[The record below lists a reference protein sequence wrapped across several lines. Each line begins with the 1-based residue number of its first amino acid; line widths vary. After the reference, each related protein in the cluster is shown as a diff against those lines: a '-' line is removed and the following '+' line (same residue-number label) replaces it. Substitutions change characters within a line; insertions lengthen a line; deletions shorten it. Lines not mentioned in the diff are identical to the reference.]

1 MKYANEQQRRYLNY
15 HRLYTAKNVM
25 RVDIY
30 DDGKCIIVEK
40 VVVQKKQCLR
50 NLTNTTGYS

>member
-1 MKYANEQQRRYLNY
+1 MKYANEYQKRYLNY
-15 HRLYTAKNVM
+15 HRLYTARNVM

-30 DDGKCIIVEK
+30 DGGKCIIVEK
-40 VVVQKKQCLR
+40 VVHRKQCLR

>member
-15 HRLYTAKNVM
+15 HRLYTAKNVR

-40 VVVQKKQCLR
+40 VIQRKQCFR
-50 NLTNTTGYS
+50 NLTNTTGCF